1 MDPLLGG
8 VGDGDAHERKPV
20 RRSERLVLIGSET
33 VKGSEHRQRRRLVGW
48 EATQRLAIGGIHARN
63 RIR

>member
-1 MDPLLGG
+1 
-8 VGDGDAHERKPV
+8 
-20 RRSERLVLIGSET
+20 